1 MDPRIPCRDCSMWPC
16 LCGNHHITRA
26 DRLTSERDWIDFM
39 AERNDRA
46 RRIRA
51 MRKARVPRDD
61 SAERTLLVMVVILAL
76 LPIAVGGIVW
86 LVK

>member
-1 MDPRIPCRDCSMWPC
+1 MSRHD
-16 LCGNHHITRA
+16 LHA
-26 DRLTSERDWIDFM
+26 EREWIDM
-39 AERNDRA
+39 MIERNERA

-76 LPIAVGGIVW
+76 IPICVGGIVW
-86 LVK
+86 AIL